1 MRGEVMRIN
10 TKKLI
15 RFLIILTVLTVC
27 LTLLAAYAVI
37 KITGQSIVKNK
48 VLDEKD
54 ERIAELGKLYEMKDD
69 IEAGFLFDADE
80 KAGMDAMARGLADSL
95 DDEYSEYM
103 TEEELAEWENAVNSG
118 FTGIGITSNAEDG
131 RAVVLSV
138 ADDGPAD
145 AAGIKEGDVI
155 KAVNDQDFD
164 NERDFIKAITGK
176 PGDTLKLTVLRG
188 WYTFDVDVTIGEVK
202 MRAVTGKV
210 ISKDIGYIRITTF
223 SKTSSDEFA
232 AELKSLMDK
241 QVKGLII
248 DLRDN
253 GGGYIDQGI
262 KICDTILPE
271 CTIGYLENKQ
281 GDRETFNSDEAC
293 IDMPLAVLV
302 NGRTA
307 SASEIVAAAVKG
319 NRAGAIVGVKTYGKG
334 LSQKEYRLGD
344 GSCLKLT
351 VAQYLTPAGDPI
363 DGKGVKPDKKV
374 KESDDPEAGDVQL
387 KEAVKLLK

>member
-1 MRGEVMRIN
+1 MKIN
-10 TKKLI
+10 AKKLI
-15 RFLIILTVLTVC
+15 RFLIIMAVLVVC

-37 KITGQSIVKNK
+37 TFTGRSIVKNEMLK
-48 VLDEKD
+48 EKD
-54 ERIAELGKLYEMKDD
+54 EKIAELGKLYEMRDD
-69 IEAGFLFDADE
+69 IDADFFFDADE
-80 KAGMDAMARGLADSL
+80 KAEMDAMAAGLAESL

-103 TEEELAEWENAVNSG
+103 TEEELAEWEDAVNSG

-145 AAGIKEGDVI
+145 AAGIEEGDVI

-164 NERDFIKAITGK
+164 NERDFLQAITGK

-188 WYTFDVDVTIGEVK
+188 WYTFDVDVTIAEVK
-202 MRAVTGKV
+202 MRAVTSKV
-210 ISKDIGYIRITTF
+210 MDKDIGYIRITTF
-223 SKTSSDEFA
+223 SKTSSDEFS

-241 QVKGLII
+241 QVKGLVI

-253 GGGYIDQGI
+253 GGGYVDQGI

-271 CTIGYLENKQ
+271 CTIGYLENKK

-293 IDMPLAVLV
+293 IDIPLVVLV
-302 NGRTA
+302 NKRTA
-307 SASEIVAAAVKG
+307 SASEIVAAAIKG
-319 NRAGAIVGVKTYGKG
+319 NKAGAIVGVKTYGKG
-334 LSQKEYRLGD
+334 LSQKEYRFDD

-374 KESDDPEAGDVQL
+374 KVSDDPEAGDVQL
-387 KEAVKLLK
+387 KAALKLLK

>member
-1 MRGEVMRIN
+1 MKIN
-10 TKKLI
+10 AKKLI
-15 RFLIILTVLTVC
+15 RSLIIMAVLVVC

-37 KITGQSIVKNK
+37 TFTGRSIVKNEMLK
-48 VLDEKD
+48 EKD
-54 ERIAELGKLYEMKDD
+54 EQIAELGKLYEMRDD
-69 IEAGFLFDADE
+69 IDADFFFDADE
-80 KAGMDAMARGLADSL
+80 KAEMDAMAAGLAESL

-145 AAGIKEGDVI
+145 AAGIEEGDVI

-164 NERDFIKAITGK
+164 NERDFLQAITGK

-188 WYTFDVDVTIGEVK
+188 WYTFDVDVMIAEVK
-202 MRAVTGKV
+202 MRAVTSKV
-210 ISKDIGYIRITTF
+210 MDKDIGYIRITTF
-223 SKTSSDEFA
+223 SKTSSDEFST
-232 AELKSLMDK
+232 ELKSLMDK
-241 QVKGLII
+241 QVKGLVI

-253 GGGYIDQGI
+253 GGGYVDQGI

-271 CTIGYLENKQ
+271 CTIGYLENKK

-293 IDMPLAVLV
+293 IDIPLVVLV
-302 NGRTA
+302 NKRTA

-319 NRAGAIVGVKTYGKG
+319 NKASAIVGVKTYGKG
-334 LSQKEYRLGD
+334 LSQKEYRFDD

-363 DGKGVKPDKKV
+363 DGKGVKPDQKV
-374 KESDDPEAGDVQL
+374 KVSDDPEAGDVQL
-387 KEAVKLLK
+387 KAAVKLLK

>member
-1 MRGEVMRIN
+1 MKIN
-10 TKKLI
+10 AKKLI
-15 RFLIILTVLTVC
+15 RFLIIMAVLVVC

-37 KITGQSIVKNK
+37 TFTGRSIVKNEMLK
-48 VLDEKD
+48 EKD
-54 ERIAELGKLYEMKDD
+54 EQIAELGKLYEMRDD
-69 IEAGFLFDADE
+69 IDADFFFDADE
-80 KAGMDAMARGLADSL
+80 KAEMDAMAAGLAESL

-145 AAGIKEGDVI
+145 AAGIEEGDVI

-164 NERDFIKAITGK
+164 NERDFLQAITGK

-188 WYTFDVDVTIGEVK
+188 WYTFDVDVTIAEVK
-202 MRAVTGKV
+202 MRAVTSKV
-210 ISKDIGYIRITTF
+210 MDDDIGYIRITTF
-223 SKTSSDEFA
+223 SKTSSDEFG

-241 QVKGLII
+241 QVKGLVI

-253 GGGYIDQGI
+253 GGGYVDQGI

-271 CTIGYLENKQ
+271 CTIGYLENKK

-293 IDMPLAVLV
+293 IDIPLVVLV
-302 NGRTA
+302 NKRTA

-319 NRAGAIVGVKTYGKG
+319 NKAGAIVGVKTYGKG
-334 LSQKEYRLGD
+334 LSQKEYRFDD

-374 KESDDPEAGDVQL
+374 KVSDDPEAGDVQL
-387 KEAVKLLK
+387 KAALKLLK

>member
-1 MRGEVMRIN
+1 MKIN
-10 TKKLI
+10 AKKLI
-15 RFLIILTVLTVC
+15 RFLIIMAVLVVC

-37 KITGQSIVKNK
+37 TFTGRSIVKNEMLK
-48 VLDEKD
+48 EKD
-54 ERIAELGKLYEMKDD
+54 EQIAELGKLYEMRDD
-69 IEAGFLFDADE
+69 IDADFFFDADE
-80 KAGMDAMARGLADSL
+80 KAEMDAMAAGLAESL

-145 AAGIKEGDVI
+145 AAGIEEGDVI

-164 NERDFIKAITGK
+164 NERDFLQAITGK

-188 WYTFDVDVTIGEVK
+188 WYTFDVDVTIAEVK
-202 MRAVTGKV
+202 MRAVTSKV
-210 ISKDIGYIRITTF
+210 MDKDIGYIRITTF
-223 SKTSSDEFA
+223 SKTSSDEFS

-241 QVKGLII
+241 QVKGLVI

-253 GGGYIDQGI
+253 GGGYVDQGI

-271 CTIGYLENKQ
+271 CTIGYLENKK

-293 IDMPLAVLV
+293 IDIPLVVLV
-302 NGRTA
+302 NKRTA
-307 SASEIVAAAVKG
+307 SASEIVAAAIKG
-319 NRAGAIVGVKTYGKG
+319 NKAGAIVGVKTYGKG
-334 LSQKEYRLGD
+334 LSQKEYRFDD

-374 KESDDPEAGDVQL
+374 KVSDDPEAGDVQL
-387 KEAVKLLK
+387 KAAVKLLK

>member
-1 MRGEVMRIN
+1 MKIN
-10 TKKLI
+10 AKKLI
-15 RFLIILTVLTVC
+15 RSLIIMAVLVVC

-37 KITGQSIVKNK
+37 TFTGRSIVKNEMLK
-48 VLDEKD
+48 EKD
-54 ERIAELGKLYEMKDD
+54 EQIAELGKLYEMRDD
-69 IEAGFLFDADE
+69 IDADFFFDADE
-80 KAGMDAMARGLADSL
+80 KAEMDAMAAGLAESL
-95 DDEYSEYM
+95 DDEYSVYM
-103 TEEELAEWENAVNSG
+103 TEEELAEWEDAVNSG

-145 AAGIKEGDVI
+145 AAGIEEGDVI

-164 NERDFIKAITGK
+164 NERDFLQAITGK

-188 WYTFDVDVTIGEVK
+188 WYTFDVDVTIAEVK
-202 MRAVTGKV
+202 MRAVTSKV
-210 ISKDIGYIRITTF
+210 MDKDIGYIRITTF
-223 SKTSSDEFA
+223 SKTSSDEFS

-241 QVKGLII
+241 QVKGLVI

-253 GGGYIDQGI
+253 GGGYVDQGI

-271 CTIGYLENKQ
+271 CTIGYLENKK

-293 IDMPLAVLV
+293 IDIPLVVLV
-302 NGRTA
+302 NKRTA

-319 NRAGAIVGVKTYGKG
+319 NKAGAIVGVKTYGKG
-334 LSQKEYRLGD
+334 LSQKEYRFDD

-374 KESDDPEAGDVQL
+374 KVSDDPEAGDVQL
-387 KEAVKLLK
+387 KAAVKLLK

>member
-1 MRGEVMRIN
+1 MKIN
-10 TKKLI
+10 AKKLI
-15 RFLIILTVLTVC
+15 RSLIIMAVLVVC

-37 KITGQSIVKNK
+37 TFTGRSIVKNEMLK
-48 VLDEKD
+48 EKD
-54 ERIAELGKLYEMKDD
+54 EQIAELGKLYEMRDD
-69 IEAGFLFDADE
+69 IDADFFFDADE
-80 KAGMDAMARGLADSL
+80 KAEMDAMAAGLAESL

-103 TEEELAEWENAVNSG
+103 TEEELAEWEDAVNSG

-145 AAGIKEGDVI
+145 AAGIEEGDVI

-164 NERDFIKAITGK
+164 NERDFLQAITGK

-188 WYTFDVDVTIGEVK
+188 WYTFDVDVTIAEVK
-202 MRAVTGKV
+202 MRAVTSKV
-210 ISKDIGYIRITTF
+210 MDKDIGYIRITTF
-223 SKTSSDEFA
+223 SKTSSDEFS

-241 QVKGLII
+241 QVKGLVI

-253 GGGYIDQGI
+253 GGGYVDQGI

-271 CTIGYLENKQ
+271 CTIGYLENKK

-293 IDMPLAVLV
+293 IDIPLVVLV
-302 NGRTA
+302 NKRTA

-319 NRAGAIVGVKTYGKG
+319 NKAGAIVGVKTYGKG
-334 LSQKEYRLGD
+334 LSQKEYRFDD

-374 KESDDPEAGDVQL
+374 KVSDDPEAGDVQL
-387 KEAVKLLK
+387 KAAVKLLK